1 MICLDLR
8 KLKSIGN
15 IILPICVV
23 IGQNEAVYFMRG
35 SRDEWLDKN
44 IVIHWIFMWISNAN
58 NL

>member
-1 MICLDLR
+1 LR

-23 IGQNEAVYFMRG
+23 IGLNEAVSFMRG

>member
-1 MICLDLR
+1 LICLDLT

-23 IGQNEAVYFMRG
+23 IGLNEAVSFMRG